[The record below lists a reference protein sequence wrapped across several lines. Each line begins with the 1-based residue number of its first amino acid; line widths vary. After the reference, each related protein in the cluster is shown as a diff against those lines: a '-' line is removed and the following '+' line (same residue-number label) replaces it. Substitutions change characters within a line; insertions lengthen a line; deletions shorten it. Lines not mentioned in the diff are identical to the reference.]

1 MAAYSITHE
10 EYLRRY
16 AIGLFREP
24 VHPNAERHLRE
35 FGLSLINNPARVD
48 AIIAQAREEF

>member
-16 AIGLFREP
+16 AISTLREP